1 MALAGGSVLN
11 GQGRNLTAAH
21 RFNGNGEGFGF
32 DALSFHG
39 MQHHAVTLAVD
50 SEGPAGHGWATTG
63 GEQPEVIDP
72 VIRNWLENSGHQQNM
87 ALLPLVKSL
96 YLGLRR
102 GVGRYPRHVPRFWV
116 IPAG

>member
-63 GEQPEVIDP
+63 GAQPELLEP
-72 VIRNWLENSGHQQNM
+72 VIRNLLEIAGPQATM
-87 ALLPLVKSL
+87 ALLPLVK
-96 YLGLRR
+96 RCHP
-102 GVGRYPRHVPRFWV
+102 GR
-116 IPAG
+116 